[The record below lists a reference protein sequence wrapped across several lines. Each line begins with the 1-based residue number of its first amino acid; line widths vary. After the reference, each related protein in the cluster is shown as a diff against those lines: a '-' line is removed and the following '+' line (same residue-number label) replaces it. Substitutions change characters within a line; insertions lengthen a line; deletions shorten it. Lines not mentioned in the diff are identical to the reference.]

1 MRKIFSVIIGL
12 LIAHAVVAQSVN
24 HLKLRPESGWSEV
37 DGVLPTVTLTVSG
50 LVYTFTPSSV
60 TSNVILSGVFPMPIV
75 DFTMVDNF
83 GRHYCLYP
91 YVINIPT
98 MAVYFTGIISE

>member
-1 MRKIFSVIIGL
+1 MKKVFSVIIGL

-37 DGVLPTVTLTVSG
+37 DGVLPTITLTVSG
-50 LVYTFTPSSV
+50 MVYTATPSSV
-60 TSNVILSGVFPMPIV
+60 TSNVLFTGVFPMPIV
-75 DFTMVDNF
+75 DYSMVDNF
-83 GRHYCLYP
+83 GRHYYLYP

-98 MAVYFTGIISE
+98 MAVYFSSIMNY

>member
-1 MRKIFSVIIGL
+1 MKKILTLVVGL
-12 LIAHAVVAQSVN
+12 FIAHAVVAQSVS

-60 TSNVILSGVFPMPIV
+60 TSNVMLSGVFPMPLV
-75 DFTMVDNF
+75 DYTMVDNF
-83 GRHYCLYP
+83 GRHYYLYP
-91 YVINIPT
+91 YVISIPT
-98 MAVYFTGIISE
+98 IAVYFSSCMSY